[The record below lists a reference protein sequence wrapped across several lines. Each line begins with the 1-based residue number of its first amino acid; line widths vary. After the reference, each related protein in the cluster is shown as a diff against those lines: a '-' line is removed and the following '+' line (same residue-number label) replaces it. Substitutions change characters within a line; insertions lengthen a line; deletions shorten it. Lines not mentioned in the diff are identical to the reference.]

1 MDCSTPGFPVHH
13 QLPELTLTHVP
24 PVGDAIQPP
33 HPHPP
38 RPPFLLTPTFLSIS
52 LLQWVTSSHQVNTY
66 YVAIISFRIHSHPLI
81 FSHTVGEITSEAHYK
96 LTEPGFRPESLRC
109 QSPSCF
115 QKTSFLCSP
124 VMQSHKLK
132 VPVGKQANY
141 LFFFPSP
148 RHLSFFLLSS
158 LPSSSLPAFLA
169 SFLSCYCFLN
179 STYHRQH
186 FFHLP
191 SLMLPLENKSYM
203 INGIAFSL
211 NNC

>member
-1 MDCSTPGFPVHH
+1 MTIWWEFSWIFLSDLYIPVGDIRGNHVHGRTEYGKGKPLLNTYSVQFSSVTRSCPTLCDPMDCSTPGFPVHH

-115 QKTSFLCSP
+115 QKTSVLCSP
-124 VMQSHKLK
+124 VM
-132 VPVGKQANY
+132 
-141 LFFFPSP
+141 
-148 RHLSFFLLSS
+148 
-158 LPSSSLPAFLA
+158 
-169 SFLSCYCFLN
+169 
-179 STYHRQH
+179 
-186 FFHLP
+186 
-191 SLMLPLENKSYM
+191 
-203 INGIAFSL
+203 
-211 NNC
+211 